1 MLILYIEIYF
11 FTKSTLSATKN
22 QQAFHII
29 TQIGK
34 KKQKKPNKKIIIKI
48 NQDLSQVM
56 HNVSSLILLLQDLH
70 GFSKGQSEMAT
81 FNG

>member
-1 MLILYIEIYF
+1 MLILYIEIYL

-34 KKQKKPNKKIIIKI
+34 KKKKKTKQKNYHK
-48 NQDLSQVM
+48 NQSRSI
-56 HNVSSLILLLQDLH
+56 SSH
-70 GFSKGQSEMAT
+70 A
-81 FNG
+81 

>member
-34 KKQKKPNKKIIIKI
+34 KKKKPNKKIIIKI

-56 HNVSSLILLLQDLH
+56 HNVSSLILLLQGLH

>member
-22 QQAFHII
+22 QQAFHIV

-34 KKQKKPNKKIIIKI
+34 KKIPNKKIIIKI

>member
-1 MLILYIEIYF
+1 MLILYIEIYV

-34 KKQKKPNKKIIIKI
+34 KKKKPNKKIIIKI

>member
-34 KKQKKPNKKIIIKI
+34 KKIPNKKIIIKI

>member
-1 MLILYIEIYF
+1 
-11 FTKSTLSATKN
+11 
-22 QQAFHII
+22 
-29 TQIGK
+29 
-34 KKQKKPNKKIIIKI
+34 
-48 NQDLSQVM
+48 M

>member
-29 TQIGK
+29 TQIVK
-34 KKQKKPNKKIIIKI
+34 KKKKPNKKIIIKI